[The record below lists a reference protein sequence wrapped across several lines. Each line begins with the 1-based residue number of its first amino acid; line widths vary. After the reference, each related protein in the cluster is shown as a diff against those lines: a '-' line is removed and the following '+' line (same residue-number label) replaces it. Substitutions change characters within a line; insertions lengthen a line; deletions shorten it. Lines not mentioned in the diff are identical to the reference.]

1 VTEKDQAVMPA
12 LNGHN
17 GPPDGLGPYD
27 LATADAQSA
36 DFVPGLVSLGFLKSA
51 LRRSAWFWCVTAVAG
66 LLAGL
71 AAYRVTPHPYQ
82 ASTTVLLAPDPNADV
97 NSEAANTQAMAENQ
111 DTAQS
116 YAVAG
121 RALRELGLRQSVAS
135 FLSTYSADSLTDR
148 VVVITVS
155 APSTS
160 QALLRANA
168 VTEAFLQFRADELQ
182 TQQNLALESVD
193 QQIGQ
198 ARQEISSLDRQ
209 ISRLSAMPASPA
221 VQSRLSALQA
231 ERTQESATLTSLEQ
245 TAINDQQNV
254 QPAIAAAT
262 NGTTVLNDAVPVSHS
277 RLKHLVL
284 YALIGLVMGLIL
296 GVAIILVRAIVSDR
310 VRQRG
315 DVAQALGAPVK
326 LSVGRVRLN
335 RWLPRRHRLAAASG
349 RNVQRIVAHLDRA
362 VPNNPRR
369 AAALAVVPVDDSRV
383 AALSLVA
390 LAVSRVKQG
399 EQVVLADLA
408 HGAPAAR
415 LLGFGGRGVGKV
427 DGHDDR
433 LTVAVPGGNEA
444 LPPAGPFLRPR
455 AKRSSFSNAVFGA
468 CAQADV
474 VLTLATL
481 DPSLGGD
488 HLATWATNAVAVITA
503 GRSSWTRISAIG
515 EMIRLSGTHLVSAV
529 LIGADDRD
537 ESLGVRPAPEDSGD
551 IEAVK

>member
-1 VTEKDQAVMPA
+1 LTDKDQTVMPA

-27 LATADAQSA
+27 LANADAHSA
-36 DFVPGLVSLGFLKSA
+36 DFVAGLVSLGFLKSA
-51 LRRSAWFWCVTAVAG
+51 LRRSAWFWCLTAVAG
-66 LLAGL
+66 LLGGL
-71 AAYRVTPHPYQ
+71 AAYLATPHPYQ
-82 ASTTVLLAPDPNADV
+82 ASTTVLLAPNPNDDV
-97 NSEAANTQAMAENQ
+97 NSEAANSQTMAENQ
-111 DTAQS
+111 ATAQS
-116 YAVAG
+116 YTVAG
-121 RALRELGLRQSVAS
+121 SALRKLGLRQSVAS
-135 FLSTYSADSLTDR
+135 FLSTYSATSLTDR

-155 APSTS
+155 APSSS

-182 TQQNLALESVD
+182 TRQNLALESLD
-193 QQIGQ
+193 QQIVQ

-221 VQSRLSALQA
+221 LQSQLSTLQA

-245 TAINDQQNV
+245 TAINDQENV
-254 QPAIAAAT
+254 QPTVAAAT
-262 NGTTVLNDAVPVSHS
+262 NGTVLLNDAVPLPHS
-277 RLKHLVL
+277 RLKHVVL
-284 YALIGLVMGLIL
+284 YALIGLIVGLVL
-296 GVAIILVRAIVSDR
+296 GVAVILVRAIVSDR
-310 VRQRG
+310 VRQRD

-326 LSVGRVRLN
+326 LSVGRVRLK
-335 RWLPRRHRLAAASG
+335 RWLPGHHWVAAASDPK
-349 RNVQRIVAHLDRA
+349 VQRIAAHLDRA
-362 VPNNPRR
+362 VPDNPRR

-390 LAVSRVKQG
+390 LAVSRVEQG

-408 HGAPAAR
+408 DGAPAAR
-415 LLGFGGRGVGKV
+415 LLGFGERGVGKV

-433 LTVAVPGGNEA
+433 LIIAVPEGDGA
-444 LPPAGPFLRPR
+444 LPPAGPFRRPQ
-455 AKRSSFSNAVFGA
+455 AKRSSFVNAVFAA

-503 GRSSWTRISAIG
+503 GRSSWTRISAFG

-529 LIGADDRD
+529 LIGADDTD
-537 ESLGVRPAPEDSGD
+537 ESLGVTPALGDSGD